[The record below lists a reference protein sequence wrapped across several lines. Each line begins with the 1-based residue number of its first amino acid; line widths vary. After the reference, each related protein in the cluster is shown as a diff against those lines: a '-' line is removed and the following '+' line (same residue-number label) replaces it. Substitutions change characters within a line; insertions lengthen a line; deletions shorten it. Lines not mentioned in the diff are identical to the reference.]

1 MITVLHPGIYSTVQ
15 DLGRKGFADIGVP
28 ISGAMDAYSVKIG
41 NQLVQNDENE
51 AAIEIAFGGAKFQFN
66 QKTQIC
72 ITGANFSPMIDGAPI
87 KMHSSLSVDK
97 DSILSF
103 GKRVNGVRSY
113 LCVHGGIQSDVVLKS
128 RSFYEGITVANSLQK
143 RDQLNTV
150 KSWFT
155 SHSINAKLKLP
166 DDQFSSQNIYC
177 SKGPEFDSLSSN
189 QKEELLHTVFSI
201 SNDNNR
207 MGYRLNEVLHNDLKP
222 ILTSGVLPGTVQLT
236 PSGKM
241 IILMRDC
248 QVTGGYPRILQL
260 TEESICQLAQKTTSD
275 RISFVLI

>member
-1 MITVLHPGIYSTVQ
+1 MITVLHQGIYSTVQ

-28 ISGAMDAYSVKIG
+28 ISGAMDAYSAKIG

-51 AAIEIAFGGAKFQFN
+51 AVIEITFGGAKFQFN
-66 QKTQIC
+66 QKTQIS
-72 ITGANFSPMIDGAPI
+72 ITGANFSPMIDGVSI
-87 KMHSSLSVDK
+87 KMHTSLSVGK

-103 GKRVNGVRSY
+103 GKRINGARSY

-128 RSFYEGITVANSLQK
+128 RSFYKGITVANSLEK
-143 RDQLNTV
+143 GDQLNAV
-150 KSWFT
+150 KS
-155 SHSINAKLKLP
+155 SSSGKSVNAKIKFP
-166 DDQFSSQNIYC
+166 DGQFSSQNIHC
-177 SKGPEFDSLSSN
+177 SKGPEFDSLTSK
-189 QKEELLHTVFSI
+189 QKEELLHKEYSI

-260 TEESICQLAQKTTSD
+260 TEKSICQLAQKTTSD